1 MITIGHRGAAG
12 YEPENTLL
20 SFRKAID
27 LKVDMIEFDV
37 QLCKSGEA
45 VVIHDYSLERTTT
58 GRGFV
63 ADKTLSELQELDAGK
78 DQKIPTLKE
87 SLQAIG
93 NKAKVNIEL
102 KGKSPSVETGRIVN
116 SFIEKGIILL
126 ENIVFSSF
134 MIEELRIIRKLLP
147 DARVA
152 LLFEELPGDFYEI
165 AAELKA
171 SSINLNFEFLTK
183 DIVEEIHIR
192 GHQVYA
198 YTVNNPADKARMK
211 TWSVDGIFTDFP

>member
-20 SFRKAID
+20 SFRKAIC

-45 VVIHDYSLERTTT
+45 VVIHDYRLERTTN
-58 GRGFV
+58 GRGLV
-63 ADKTLSELQELDAGK
+63 AEKNLIELQKLDAGK

-87 SLQAIG
+87 SLETIG
-93 NKAKVNIEL
+93 NKAEVNIEL
-102 KGKSPSVETGRIVN
+102 KGKSPSVEAGRIVN
-116 SFIEKGIILL
+116 SFIEKGINLL

-147 DARVA
+147 DVRVA
-152 LLFEELPGDFYEI
+152 LLFEKLPRDFNEI
-165 AAELKA
+165 AVELQA

-183 DIVEEIHIR
+183 NIVEEIHSR

-211 TWSVDGIFTDFP
+211 TWGVDGIFTDFP